1 MGAGVM
7 RFLASCGLALV
18 LLCAA
23 APKFVA
29 AADIG
34 EKNVSTD
41 PTAMSPDLAVYTAV
55 VFLIVLVVLWRF
67 AWGPISKALIAREQ
81 YIADNIAAAERQ
93 NQEARRLLG
102 EHQKKLE

>member
-1 MGAGVM
+1 MPQ
-7 RFLASCGLALV
+7 RRI
-18 LLCAA
+18 LLCLLFACAALLGIAQNQKKA

-55 VFLIVLVVLWRF
+55 VFLIVLVVLSGINLRYVRPR
-67 AWGPISKALIAREQ
+67 G
-81 YIADNIAAAERQ
+81 
-93 NQEARRLLG
+93 
-102 EHQKKLE
+102 